1 MNENKPVEKKMDVFS
16 KLSEASLIKKPE
28 EVFDILEK
36 LGEGAYGSVYKALYK
51 EAAEIVAIK
60 QVPVESDLQEILKVE
75 NKICVAVSKFA
86 WVF

>member
-1 MNENKPVEKKMDVFS
+1 MNESKPVEKKMDVFS

-75 NKICVAVSKFA
+75 NKIFFAVSKFA